1 MCVPHILNL
10 VCDCIL
16 GYEEITDI
24 GTLSFGWI
32 GSLHTTFKKKK
43 SRSIK
48 IGLFIESYEFQRP
61 RGRYFFFFDTCSN
74 LGHLLH
80 YNIKNLARQFPRN
93 SNHTYPNLLIFHG
106 TFRDQ
111 F

>member
-32 GSLHTTFKKKK
+32 GSLHTTFKKRKK
-43 SRSIK
+43 AEVSKLDYSSK
-48 IGLFIESYEFQRP
+48 ATSSND
-61 RGRYFFFFDTCSN
+61 RGVGTFFFDTCSN

-80 YNIKNLARQFPRN
+80 YNFKNLARHFPRN
-93 SNHTYPNLLIFHG
+93 SNHKYPNLLIFHG